1 MEKEKK
7 VMKVKEPVKI
17 RLKAL
22 RNGNYSIYLDT
33 YVNGRRTYEFLK
45 LYLIPE
51 QSEADHLVNEET
63 LQAANVLKAQICVRS
78 WAARWIRC

>member
-22 RNGNYSIYLDT
+22 TNGNYSIYLDT

-51 QSEADHLVNEET
+51 QSEAIVDR
-63 LQAANVLKAQICVRS
+63 AM
-78 WAARWIRC
+78 

>member
-7 VMKVKEPVKI
+7 LMKVKEPVKI

-63 LQAANVLKAQICVRS
+63 LQAANVLRHSVR
-78 WAARWIRC
+78 

>member
-33 YVNGRRTYEFLK
+33 YVNGWRTYEFLK
-45 LYLIPE
+45 L
-51 QSEADHLVNEET
+51 
-63 LQAANVLKAQICVRS
+63 
-78 WAARWIRC
+78 

>member
-22 RNGNYSIYLDT
+22 SNGNYSIYLDT
-33 YVNGRRTYEFLK
+33 YVNGWRTYEFLK

-51 QSEADHLVNEET
+51 QSEAIVDR
-63 LQAANVLKAQICVRS
+63 AM
-78 WAARWIRC
+78 